1 MRELL
6 EVPPG
11 ETLLRREALFDLR
24 SETIQAETSHSA
36 TIPVR
41 RGQGEGGHGMYLR
54 DLPAIFA
61 WEEPSETLTVL
72 HARYVALLATRLG
85 ELMGRV
91 TARGTGP
98 EAADVGTLV
107 DMAGAETL
115 TAVLC
120 APEVSFRLLWP
131 AHHDDT
137 DALGF
142 IGEAL
147 RGVVDRPPR
156 SRLSHPLLV
165 ATDRDVLGPDGTVV
179 ARWPLARELPLD
191 VASPFALSADVV
203 GTLIRLPEPG
213 PCLSANDV
221 RATVLKLGGAVAEI
235 ADGVPPAWDVVRDF
249 TKVVMLLPDRNAPSQ
264 FSSGS
269 SGQFVGRTVL
279 SNPHLPAVTQVHL
292 AEALVHEAIHSV
304 LYMDEQHDPWV
315 LDPRCTPARCG
326 SPRRGPATRS
336 RCAPSSRP
344 ASSGTGWSRSGPRP
358 WAGAG
363 SIATPSGTGWT
374 WPPRASS
381 AATSSIAS
389 GWSRTGSR
397 RSSWRPSPPSRR
409 RSSPA
414 WEQEPSRR
422 RRRTDPCRA

>member
-1 MRELL
+1 
-6 EVPPG
+6 
-11 ETLLRREALFDLR
+11 
-24 SETIQAETSHSA
+24 
-36 TIPVR
+36 
-41 RGQGEGGHGMYLR
+41 MYLR

-85 ELMGRV
+85 ALMGRV

-107 DMAGAETL
+107 DMAPAETL
-115 TAVLC
+115 TAVLS

-142 IGEAL
+142 IGETL
-147 RGVVDRPPR
+147 RGVVDRPPA

-165 ATDRDVLGPDGTVV
+165 ATDPDVLGLDGSVV

-213 PCLSANDV
+213 PCLSATDV
-221 RATVLKLGGAVAEI
+221 RATVLKLGGAVAKI

-315 LDPRCTPARCG
+315 LDPALYAGPMRIASPWTRNPLPLRPFLQACFVWYGLVTFWSSALGRCRFDRTAVRDRLDLAASG
-326 SPRRGPATRS
+326 FFRDDLLDRVRAVEDRLSPELLEAVTSLQETVVAGL
-336 RCAPSSRP
+336 
-344 ASSGTGWSRSGPRP
+344 G
-358 WAGAG
+358 AGA
-363 SIATPSGTGWT
+363 A
-374 WPPRASS
+374 S
-381 AATSSIAS
+381 AAA
-389 GWSRTGSR
+389 
-397 RSSWRPSPPSRR
+397 
-409 RSSPA
+409 A
-414 WEQEPSRR
+414 Y
-422 RRRTDPCRA
+422 